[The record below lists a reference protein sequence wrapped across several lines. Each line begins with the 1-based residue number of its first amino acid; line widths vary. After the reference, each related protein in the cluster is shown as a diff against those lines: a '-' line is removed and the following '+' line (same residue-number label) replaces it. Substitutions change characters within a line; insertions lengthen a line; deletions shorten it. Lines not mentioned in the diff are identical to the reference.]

1 MKLNG
6 KPLYQTNSV
15 KYLGIRIHNKLSWKA
30 NIDNLALKPIR
41 ANTMLYKIRHFV
53 NAGILKAVYDALFKS
68 HIHYVCIIRGQNLC
82 TIIFSYFK
90 REH

>member
-41 ANTMLYKIRHFV
+41 ANTMLYKIRYFV
-53 NAGILKAVYDALFKS
+53 NAGILKAVYHALFES
-68 HIHYVCIIRGQNLC
+68 HTHYVCIIWGQNLC
-82 TIIFSYFK
+82 AIIFS
-90 REH
+90 